1 MPKWEEMTADERR
14 EQLWKSWLQPANVT
28 FSSPAAGK
36 AYKARVTRFRNAI
49 ELKKAPDRVPIFP
62 VVGWFPAYYSGMTPH
77 DMMYDLAKLHA
88 AYKKYV
94 VDFQPD
100 AHMGIM
106 VAPPGKFF
114 EILDYKLYAWPGHGV
129 SKDVGYQALEGEYMT
144 AEEYDALITDP
155 TDFFMRAYL
164 PRVFAALGPFR
175 ELSPL
180 TNILEIYG
188 GFSAANILPF
198 GLPDVQ
204 TAVKKLMTAGE
215 EALKWI
221 GTVGAFEKEMTELG
235 YPDFFGG
242 GCKAPY
248 DTLSDT
254 LRGTKGIMID
264 IYRRP
269 EKVLKAMEVI
279 VPLMVRMGADTAK
292 HNGNPIVFL
301 PLHKGADGFL
311 SDAQFRKFYWP
322 TLKAVL
328 LGLIDEGCVPF
339 CWAEG
344 GFNTRLEVIKDF
356 PKGKMIWGFDR
367 TDMAQVKKVLGSVCC
382 IGGNVPQ
389 SLLDTGTV
397 AEVKAN
403 IKGLINACG
412 KGGGYIVMTGASFDW
427 TKPENVHAMID
438 ATKEYGVYKK

>member
-1 MPKWEEMTADERR
+1 MPKWEEMTPDERR
-14 EQLWKSWLQPANVT
+14 AQLWQNWLEPANVT
-28 FSSPAAGK
+28 YSSPAAQQ
-36 AYKARVTRFRNAI
+36 AYRARVTRVKDAV
-49 ELKKAPDRVPIFP
+49 ELKKAPDRVPIMP
-62 VVGWFPAYYSGMTPH
+62 MVGWFPAYYAGMTPY
-77 DMMYDLAKLHA
+77 DMMYDTAKLHG

-129 SKDVGYQALEGEYMT
+129 AKDVGYQALEGEYMT
-144 AEEYDALITDP
+144 AGEYDALIADP
-155 TDFFMRAYL
+155 TDFFLRGYL
-164 PRVFAALGPFR
+164 PRVFASLKPFT
-175 ELSPL
+175 ELARL

-188 GFSAANILPF
+188 GFSAANIVPF

-204 TAVKKLMTAGE
+204 SALKKLMAAGDE
-215 EALKWI
+215 TLKWI
-221 GTVGAFEKEMTELG
+221 GAVAAFEKEMTELG

-269 EKVLKAMEVI
+269 EKVLKAMEAI

-292 HNGNPIVFL
+292 HNGNPIVFM

-311 SDAQFRKFYWP
+311 SDAQFKKFYWP

-328 LGLIDEGCVPF
+328 LGLIEEGCVPM

-344 GFNTRLEVIKDF
+344 GFNTRLDVIKEF
-356 PKGKMIWGFDR
+356 PKGKMVWGFDK
-367 TDMAQVKKVLGSVCC
+367 TDMARVKKVLGPVCC

-389 SLLDTGTV
+389 SLLDTGSV
-397 AEVKAN
+397 DDVKAH
-403 IKGLINACG
+403 IKGLINTCG

-427 TKPENVHAMID
+427 TRPENVKAMID
-438 ATKEYGVYKK
+438 ATAEYGVYK

>member
-1 MPKWEEMTADERR
+1 MPRWEEMTPDERR
-14 EQLWKSWLQPANVT
+14 EQMWKNLLQPANIK
-28 FSSPAAGK
+28 FASPAAEA
-36 AYKARVTRFRNAI
+36 AYKSRVTRIRDAI
-49 ELKKAPDRVPIFP
+49 ELKKAPDRVPIMP
-62 VVGWFPAYYSGMTPH
+62 MVGWFPAYYSKMTPY
-77 DMMYDLAKLHA
+77 DMMYDTAKASA

-94 VDFQPD
+94 VDFKPD

-129 SKDVGYQALEGEYMT
+129 SKDVGYQAIEGEYMT
-144 AEEYDALITDP
+144 AEEYDDLTTDP
-155 TDFFMRAYL
+155 TDFFMRKYL

-175 ELSPL
+175 DLSRL

-188 GFSAANILPF
+188 GFSAANIIPF

-204 TAVKKLMTAGE
+204 TALKKLMAAGD

-221 GTVGAFEKEMTELG
+221 ETVAAFGKEMTELG

-269 EKVLKAMEVI
+269 EKLLRALEVI
-279 VPLMVRMGADTAK
+279 VPLMVKMGAGTAK
-292 HNGNPIVFL
+292 QNNNPIVFL
-301 PLHKGADGFL
+301 PLHKGADGFM
-311 SDAQFRKFYWP
+311 SDAQFKKFYWP

-328 LGLIDEGCVPF
+328 LGLIDEGCVPM

-344 GFNTRLEVIKDF
+344 GFNTRLEIIKDF
-356 PKGKMIWGFDR
+356 PKGKMIWGFDK
-367 TDMAQVKKVLGSVCC
+367 TDMAQVKKVLGPVCC

-397 AEVKAN
+397 DDVKTH
-403 IKGLINACG
+403 IKGLINTCG

-427 TKPENVHAMID
+427 TKPENVKAMID
-438 ATKEYGVYKK
+438 ATAEYGVYK

>member
-1 MPKWEEMTADERR
+1 MTPDERR
-14 EQLWKSWLQPANVT
+14 AQLWTSWCAPANAT
-28 FSSPAAGK
+28 FSSLAAQK
-36 AYKARVTRFRNAI
+36 AYQERTTRVRDAI

-62 VVGWFPAYYSGMTPH
+62 VVGWFPAYYAGMTPY
-77 DMMYDLAKLHA
+77 DMMYDTAKLHA

-114 EILDYKLYAWPGHGV
+114 EILDYKLYAWPGRGV
-129 SKDVGYQALEGEYMT
+129 SKDVGYQAIEGEYMT
-144 AEEYDALITDP
+144 AEEYDALIADP
-155 TDFFMRAYL
+155 TDFFLRAYL
-164 PRVFAALGPFR
+164 PRVFAALGPLR
-175 ELSPL
+175 MLSPL

-204 TAVKKLMTAGE
+204 ASLKALMAAGE
-215 EALKWI
+215 ETLKWI
-221 GTVGAFEKEMTELG
+221 GTVAAFEKEMTELG

-254 LRGTKGIMID
+254 LRGTKGIMVD

-269 EKVLKAMEVI
+269 EKAIKAMEAI
-279 VPLMVRMGADTAK
+279 VPLMVRMGAGGAK
-292 HNGNPIVFL
+292 QNGNPIVFM
-301 PLHKGADGFL
+301 PLHKGADGFM
-311 SDAQFRKFYWP
+311 SDAQFKKFYWP

-344 GFNTRLEVIKDF
+344 GFNTRLDVIKDF
-356 PKGKMIWGFDR
+356 PKGKMVWGFDK
-367 TDMAQVKKVLGSVCC
+367 TDMARVKKVLGPVCC

-397 AEVKAN
+397 DEVKAH
-403 IKGLINACG
+403 IKGLINTCG
-412 KGGGYIVMTGASFDW
+412 KSGGYIVMTGASFDW
-427 TKPENVHAMID
+427 TRPENVKAMID
-438 ATKEYGVYKK
+438 ATKEYGVYK